1 MSTLRNRL
9 IAVLAAAATLIA
21 FASCEGE
28 ESDKGWENIP
38 VNLISSSSD
47 KATFLVNG
55 VEGGGSA
62 AVMPQDGKVAKL
74 TMMELIPGY
83 SEVNMTVTLK
93 KEDDNHWSFG
103 GKTRLSEPPSIAA
116 TVRSDMVIG
125 VYDLTVSGKIS
136 SDGELEIN
144 ADTEVTDFA
153 SGNLTGSWNIVR
165 KCKAIGGKGPL
176 HLTWKAGANT
186 GVVALSTVVNTAGAV
201 ALADKLDQIT
211 FCQNGNVTARYYE
224 DEDEDFDLKKLLE
237 LRPGLE
243 GDSFTFNAS
252 HSEWEESPAE
262 NLVFWYTREDKLFIV
277 PNLSDL
283 NEGEGGSS
291 SSNLDPSAI
300 LNALAALGG
309 YGVDLNALNEVLSE
323 IMKKGLAFG
332 YTLEDGSLCIYVD
345 KEMCDKVI
353 TPLLPLLP
361 LLDKVVEELAKSD
374 DPEVLQ
380 KLATVKAVF
389 ELLGISKPSDF
400 ENIWN
405 STTEFKIELNFQK
418 A

>member
-1 MSTLRNRL
+1 MA
-9 IAVLAAAATLIA
+9 AVATLIA

-28 ESDKGWENIP
+28 KSDKGWENIP
-38 VNLISSSSD
+38 VNLISSLSE

-55 VEGGGSA
+55 VESSGSA

-93 KEDDNHWSFG
+93 KEDDTHWSFG
-103 GKTRLSEPPSIAA
+103 GNTRLSEPPSIAA

-125 VYDLTVSGKIS
+125 IYDLTVSGKIS

-144 ADTEVTDFA
+144 AETEVTDFA
-153 SGNLTGSWNIVR
+153 SGGLTGSWDIVR
-165 KCKAIGGKGPL
+165 KCKMIGGKGPL
-176 HLTWKAGANT
+176 HLTWKAGSLGLDAVCT
-186 GVVALSTVVNTAGAV
+186 LVNTAGAV
-201 ALADKLDQIT
+201 AVADKLDQIT
-211 FCQNGNVTARYYE
+211 FCQNGNITVRRYE
-224 DEDEDFDLKKLLE
+224 SDSEESVNLKDLLE
-237 LRPGLE
+237 LRPGIE

-252 HSEWEESPAE
+252 HTEWEETPAA
-262 NLVFWYTREDKLFIV
+262 NLAFWYTRNGVLYVV
-277 PNLSDL
+277 PNLSAL
-283 NEGEGGSS
+283 NEDDSS
-291 SSNLDPSAI
+291 SSDFNPSNI
-300 LNALAALGG
+300 LNVLASLGSH
-309 YGVDLNALNEVLSE
+309 GVDLNALNEVLTE

-332 YTLEDGSLCIYVD
+332 YTLEDGSLCIYID

-361 LLDKVVEELAKSD
+361 LLDTLVEEVAKSD

-380 KLATVKAVF
+380 KLATAKAIF

-400 ENIWN
+400 GTLWN
-405 STTEFKIELNFQK
+405 NTTEFKVELNFQK